1 MSRRVRLRSLRGIRA
16 FDTNALDYLLKPF
29 IDERFEAT
37 MARVKAR
44 LNERGLG
51 EFGQRMIH
59 MASKIGKRIDFLNA
73 QSGVP
78 CTAEETENR
87 FSVFTG
93 QVPSKWR
100 PHLPLSCRVRFRLI
114 YPGVDLIYYGNARIW
129 NTTVISR
136 FRR

>member
-1 MSRRVRLRSLRGIRA
+1 
-16 FDTNALDYLLKPF
+16 LDYLLKPF

-114 YPGVDLIYYGNARIW
+114 YPGVDLIYYGNGPHLEYDGDQPFQAMTGGV
-129 NTTVISR
+129 TTTSNVFITSAVIN
-136 FRR
+136 